1 MLFSYNF
8 ILLKISSV
16 RQSVLNLLDMPRGL
30 TSSYSNFLT
39 LIANKILARI
49 TAHPS
54 MMSLSSI
61 DLQLKIYDFA
71 IALLIVE
78 RHPDF
83 ADEERD

>member
-49 TAHPS
+49 TDHPS
-54 MMSLSSI
+54 MMSLNSI

-83 ADEERD
+83 ADEERA